1 MPDWTLS
8 CLGKSLDIYLMN
20 LNPLFQDNRSETQS
34 FGANMK
40 FSITCPSDCHQ
51 SCSPTVWSTR
61 GCQPTMQTL
70 TVNSNLAC
78 TTWKYIALIFSPCR
92 CELSPTHLL
101 GCTFQTLKH
110 PAVHFVQN
118 WLLLH
123 SVNVTIFDSTHPRT
137 TRWKHSSLF
146 FQGIDSKSLFTPD
159 GRSGN
164 A

>member
-8 CLGKSLDIYLMN
+8 QLRKSLDIHD
-20 LNPLFQDNRSETQS
+20 LNPLFWVWPAGDPVVWGKTWSPAWPVLLTVTS
-34 FGANMK
+34 HV
-40 FSITCPSDCHQ
+40 SPS
-51 SCSPTVWSTR
+51 VWSTR
-61 GCQPTMQTL
+61 GVQPTMQTL
-70 TVNSNLAC
+70 TDNSGLAC
-78 TTWKYIALIFSPCR
+78 TTWKYIALIFSHCR
-92 CELSPTHLL
+92 CELSLTHLL

-110 PAVHFVQN
+110 PAVHFVQK

-123 SVNVTIFDSTHPRT
+123 PVDVTIFDSTHPRT